1 MNLPNEPGLRRRLMY
16 GNIVN
21 RINIINSYLSITG
34 RHINFNSNFQDDI
47 VNFEKEKRGLS
58 LCDLIKISKI
68 LKKEKDSN
76 LDYCSI
82 CLDNFNEM
90 TILRKLICNHSFH
103 IECIEKWLS
112 ENTNCPMCRYELK

>member
-34 RHINFNSNFQDDI
+34 RHINSNFQDNI
-47 VNFEKEKRGLS
+47 VNLEKEKRGLS

-68 LKKEKDSN
+68 LKKEKN
-76 LDYCSI
+76 LTLDHCSI
-82 CLDNFNEM
+82 CLDNFNEPV
-90 TILRKLICNHSFH
+90 ILRKLICNHSFH